1 MSRTLLLGLDGATFT
16 VLDALMS
23 RGLMPTLKRL
33 CDGGVR
39 AGLMSTANPLTPL
52 AWTSLLTGRSPGH
65 HGIFDFV
72 RVEQHS
78 SHPHFRLATSSDIR
92 CPTIYARIGEQG
104 RRSVSLN
111 FPVMFPPR
119 PIDGFLIPG
128 FVPHRHLQRAMH
140 PRELY
145 ERLSALPDI
154 ALKDLPVD
162 FEDERRSVQVL
173 APERHEEWVRFHIR
187 RERQWFNVLDHLMRT
202 EPWDLASVVFDGVD
216 KLQHACWRFIDDG
229 LFATFGASEWAQRV
243 RELCLDYFRQ
253 LDELIARAID
263 LAGPETRVFLA
274 SDHGFGPSDEIF
286 YVNTWLAEQGFLAWK
301 DDAPVAPEGYI
312 NTEGMKAAA
321 FLFDWSRTSAYT
333 LTPGS
338 NGIYIRPGGVPGAPP
353 MSDAERA
360 SLRRRIID
368 GLLAVVNPKT
378 GERVV
383 RRVMTREEAFPGPHS
398 GLAADLTL
406 VLRDFGFVSVT
417 RSDAIIKTRK
427 EVAGVHNPR
436 GIFLA
441 AGPGIRRGATVG
453 DLSILDVTPAL
464 MHSLG
469 LPVPEEFEGRL
480 PVEIFEDAHPVTLAP
495 MASIA
500 SGAAL
505 PAEPVAAAMA
515 AAEPGMDAEG
525 EATVMERLRALGYI
539 E

>member
-1 MSRTLLLGLDGATFT
+1 MSRTLLIGLDGATFT
-16 VLDALMS
+16 VLDALMD
-23 RGLMPTLKRL
+23 RGLMPALKRL

-72 RVEQHS
+72 RVEQLS
-78 SHPHFRLATSSDIR
+78 YHPHFRLATSSDIR
-92 CPTIYARIGEQG
+92 CPTIYTLIGAQG
-104 RRSVSLN
+104 LRSISLN

-119 PIDGFLIPG
+119 PINGFLIPG

-140 PRELY
+140 PRGLY
-145 ERLSALPDI
+145 DRLSALPEI
-154 ALKDLPVD
+154 TLKELPVD

-173 APERHEEWVRFHIR
+173 APERHEEWVRFHTR
-187 RERQWFNVLDHLMRT
+187 RERQWFNVLSHLMQT

-229 LFATFGASEWAQRV
+229 LFASSGASAWAQRV

-253 LDELIARAID
+253 LDDLIARAIE

-286 YVNTWLAEQGFLAWK
+286 YVNSWLAEQGFLAWK

-321 FLFDWSRTSAYT
+321 FLFDWSRTNAYT

-338 NGIYIRPGGVPGAPP
+338 NGIYLRPGGAPGAPAL
-353 MSDAERA
+353 SDAERA

-368 GLLAVVNPKT
+368 GLMQVRNPGS
-378 GERVV
+378 GERMV

-398 GLAADLTL
+398 DLAADLTL
-406 VLRDFGFVSVT
+406 VLRDYGFVSVT

-441 AGPGIRRGATVG
+441 AGPGIRRGAVVG

-469 LPVPEEFEGRL
+469 RPVPEEFEGRL
-480 PVEIFEDAHPVTLAP
+480 PLEIFEDAHVMQPAPLA
-495 MASIA
+495 AVA
-500 SGAAL
+500 AGAAS
-505 PAEPVAAAMA
+505 PADTAAGLAAMEA
-515 AAEPGMDAEG
+515 GMDAEG

>member
-1 MSRTLLLGLDGATFT
+1 MSRTLLIGLDGATFT
-16 VLDALMS
+16 VLDALMA
-23 RGLMPTLKRL
+23 RGLMPTLKSL
-33 CDGGVR
+33 CDRGVR

-72 RVEQHS
+72 RVEQHAD
-78 SHPHFRLATSSDIR
+78 HPHFRLATSSDIR

-104 RRSVSLN
+104 RRSISLN

-128 FVPHRHLQRAMH
+128 FVPHRHLQRAMY

-145 ERLSALPDI
+145 DRLSALPDLT
-154 ALKDLPVD
+154 LKELPVD

-187 RERQWFNVLDHLMRT
+187 RERQWFKVLEHLMQT

-229 LFATFGASEWAQRV
+229 LFATFGSSDWAQRV

-253 LDELIARAID
+253 LDGLIARAID

-286 YVNTWLAEQGFLAWK
+286 YVNSWLAEQGFLAWK
-301 DDAPVAPEGYI
+301 EDAPVAPEGYI

-321 FLFDWSRTSAYT
+321 YLFDWSRTRAFS

-338 NGIYIRPGGVPGAPP
+338 NGIYLKLSGGPAAAAGPGARE
-353 MSDAERA
+353 AL
-360 SLRRRIID
+360 LRRLTD
-368 GLLAVVNPKT
+368 DLMKVVNPVT
-378 GERVV
+378 GQPVV
-383 RRVMTREEAFPGPHS
+383 RRVMPREEAFPGPESH
-398 GLAADLTL
+398 LAADLTL
-406 VLRDFGFVSVT
+406 VLRDYGFVSVV
-417 RSDAIIKTRK
+417 RSRDVVKSRK
-427 EVAGVHNPR
+427 DIAGTHHPH

-441 AGPGIRRGATVG
+441 AGPGVRPGAALERLT
-453 DLSILDVTPAL
+453 LLDIAPAL
-464 MHSLG
+464 LHSLG
-469 LPVPEEFEGRL
+469 LPIPAELEGRF
-480 PVEIFEDAHPVTLAP
+480 PAEIYDAGHLAASP
-495 MASIA
+495 SSIA
-500 SGAAL
+500 PAGAA
-505 PAEPVAAAMA
+505 APVQPGEADLA
-515 AAEPGMDAEG
+515 GMDEEG
-525 EATVMERLRALGYI
+525 EAAVMERLKSLGYV

>member
-1 MSRTLLLGLDGATFT
+1 MSRTLLIGLDGATFT
-16 VLDALMS
+16 VLDALMA
-23 RGLMPTLKRL
+23 RGLMPTLKSL
-33 CDGGVR
+33 CDRGVR

-72 RVEQHS
+72 RVEQHAD
-78 SHPHFRLATSSDIR
+78 HPHFRLATSSDIR

-104 RRSVSLN
+104 RRSISLN

-128 FVPHRHLQRAMH
+128 FVPHRHLQRAMY

-145 ERLSALPDI
+145 DRLSALPGLT
-154 ALKDLPVD
+154 LKELPVD

-187 RERQWFNVLDHLMRT
+187 RERQWFKVLEHLMQT

-229 LFATFGASEWAQRV
+229 LFATFGSSDWAQRV

-253 LDELIARAID
+253 LDDLIARAID

-286 YVNTWLAEQGFLAWK
+286 YVNSWLAEQGFLAWK
-301 DDAPVAPEGYI
+301 EDAPVAPEGYI

-338 NGIYIRPGGVPGAPP
+338 NGIYIRPGKVAGAPDL
-353 MSDAERA
+353 SDAERA

-368 GLLAVVNPKT
+368 GLLSVVNPQT

-383 RRVMTREEAFPGPHS
+383 RKVMTREEAFPGPHS

-406 VLRDFGFVSVT
+406 VLRDYGFVSVT
-417 RSDAIIKTRK
+417 RSDAILKTRK
-427 EVAGVHNPR
+427 DVAGVHNPR

-441 AGPGIRRGATVG
+441 AGPGIRRGAAVG

-464 MHSLG
+464 MNSLG

-480 PVEIFEDAHPVTLAP
+480 PVEIFEDAHALRPAP
-495 MASIA
+495 MAAVLSRA
-500 SGAAL
+500 RH
-505 PAEPVAAAMA
+505 PAEPVAAGMA
-515 AAEPGMDAEG
+515 SEPSMDAEG

>member
-16 VLDALMS
+16 VLDALMD
-23 RGLMPTLKRL
+23 RGLMPALKRL

-72 RVEQHS
+72 RVEQLS
-78 SHPHFRLATSSDIR
+78 YHPHFRLATSSDIR
-92 CPTIYARIGEQG
+92 CPTIYTLIGAQG
-104 RRSVSLN
+104 LRSISLN

-119 PIDGFLIPG
+119 PINGFLIPG

-140 PRELY
+140 PRGLY
-145 ERLSALPDI
+145 DRLSALPEI
-154 ALKDLPVD
+154 TLKELPVD

-187 RERQWFNVLDHLMRT
+187 RERQWFNVLSHLMQT

-229 LFATFGASEWAQRV
+229 LFASIGASAWAQRV

-253 LDELIARAID
+253 LDDLIARAIE
-263 LAGPETRVFLA
+263 LAGSETRVFLA

-286 YVNTWLAEQGFLAWK
+286 YVNSWLAEQGFLAWK
-301 DDAPVAPEGYI
+301 EDAPVAPEGYI

-321 FLFDWSRTSAYT
+321 FLFDWSRTNAYT

-338 NGIYIRPGGVPGAPP
+338 NGIYLRPGGAPGAPAL
-353 MSDAERA
+353 SDAERA

-368 GLLAVVNPKT
+368 GLMQVRNPGT

-406 VLRDFGFVSVT
+406 VLRDYGFVSVT

-441 AGPGIRRGATVG
+441 AGPGIRRGAVVG

-469 LPVPEEFEGRL
+469 RPVPEEFEGRL
-480 PVEIFEDAHPVTLAP
+480 PLEIFADAHAMQPAP
-495 MASIA
+495 MAA
-500 SGAAL
+500 VAAGAAS
-505 PAEPVAAAMA
+505 PTDTAAAGLA
-515 AAEPGMDAEG
+515 AMEAGMDAEG

>member
-1 MSRTLLLGLDGATFT
+1 MSRTLLIGLDGATFT
-16 VLDALMS
+16 VLDALMD
-23 RGLMPTLKRL
+23 RGLMPALKRL

-72 RVEQHS
+72 RVEQLS
-78 SHPHFRLATSSDIR
+78 YHPHFRLATSSDIR
-92 CPTIYARIGEQG
+92 CPTIYTLIGAQG
-104 RRSVSLN
+104 LRSISLN

-119 PIDGFLIPG
+119 PINGFLIPG

-145 ERLSALPDI
+145 DRLSALPEI
-154 ALKDLPVD
+154 TLKELPVD

-173 APERHEEWVRFHIR
+173 APERHEEWIRFHIR
-187 RERQWFNVLDHLMRT
+187 RERQWFNVLSHLMQT

-229 LFATFGASEWAQRV
+229 LFASIGASAWAQRV

-253 LDELIARAID
+253 LDDLIARAIE
-263 LAGPETRVFLA
+263 LAGSETRVFLA

-286 YVNTWLAEQGFLAWK
+286 YVNSWLAEQGFLAWK
-301 DDAPVAPEGYI
+301 EDAPVAPEGYI

-321 FLFDWSRTSAYT
+321 FLFDWSRTNAYT

-338 NGIYIRPGGVPGAPP
+338 NGIYLRPGGAPGAPAL
-353 MSDAERA
+353 SDAERA

-368 GLLAVVNPKT
+368 GLMQVRNPGT

-406 VLRDFGFVSVT
+406 VLRDYGFVSVT

-441 AGPGIRRGATVG
+441 AGPGIRRGAVVG

-469 LPVPEEFEGRL
+469 RPVPEEFEGRL
-480 PVEIFEDAHPVTLAP
+480 PLEIFADAHAMQPAALA
-495 MASIA
+495 AVA
-500 SGAAL
+500 AGAAS
-505 PAEPVAAAMA
+505 PTDTAAAGLA
-515 AAEPGMDAEG
+515 AMEAGMDAEG

>member
-16 VLDALMS
+16 VLDALMD
-23 RGLMPTLKRL
+23 RGLMPTLKGL
-33 CDGGVR
+33 CDRGVR
-39 AGLMSTANPLTPL
+39 AGLQSTANPLTPL

-72 RVEQHS
+72 RVEQLSH
-78 SHPHFRLATSSDIR
+78 HPHFRLATSSDIR
-92 CPTIYARIGEQG
+92 CPTIYAMIGEQG
-104 RRSVSLN
+104 LRSISLN

-119 PIDGFLIPG
+119 PINGFLIPG

-145 ERLSALPDI
+145 DRLGALPEI
-154 ALKDLPVD
+154 TLNELPVD

-173 APERHEEWVRFHIR
+173 APERHEEWIRFHIR
-187 RERQWFNVLDHLMRT
+187 RERQWSNVLRHLMQT

-229 LFATFGASEWAQRV
+229 LFAASGASDWAQTV

-253 LDELIARAID
+253 LDDLIAQAVD
-263 LAGPETRVFLA
+263 LAGPEARVFLA

-286 YVNTWLAEQGFLAWK
+286 YVNSWLAEQGLLAWK

-321 FLFDWSRTSAYT
+321 FLFDWSRTKAYT

-338 NGIYIRPGGVPGAPP
+338 NGIYLRAGGAPGGPAL
-353 MSDAERA
+353 STEERDA
-360 SLRRRIID
+360 LRRRIID
-368 GLLAVVNPKT
+368 GLMQVRNPRT

-383 RRVMTREEAFPGPHS
+383 RRVMVREEAFPGPHS
-398 GLAADLTL
+398 DLAADLTL
-406 VLRDFGFVSVT
+406 VLRDYGFVSVT
-417 RSDAIIKTRK
+417 RSDAILKTRK

-441 AGPGIRRGATVG
+441 SGPGIRRGEVVG

-469 LPVPEEFEGRL
+469 RPVPHEFEGRL
-480 PVEIFEDAHPVTLAP
+480 PVEIFDEAHAARSAGVAATSVRRDSVPAAV
-495 MASIA
+495 
-500 SGAAL
+500 AAL
-505 PAEPVAAAMA
+505 A
-515 AAEPGMDAEG
+515 
-525 EATVMERLRALGYI
+525 
-539 E
+539 